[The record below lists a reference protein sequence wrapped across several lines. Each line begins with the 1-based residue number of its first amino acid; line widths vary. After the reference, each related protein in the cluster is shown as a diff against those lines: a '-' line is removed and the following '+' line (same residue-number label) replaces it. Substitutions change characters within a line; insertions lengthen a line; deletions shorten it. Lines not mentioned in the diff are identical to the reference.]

1 MINIGIIIFVLSAI
15 VTFIVTRFNSKRR
28 QKLEKVFNE
37 KMSIYATNIQDDNID
52 EEDLDIKSKNIEK
65 KAHNY
70 AKEHPDIVADLIKI
84 WMKN

>member
-1 MINIGIIIFVLSAI
+1 MFL
-15 VTFIVTRFNSKRR
+15 
-28 QKLEKVFNE
+28 VF
-37 KMSIYATNIQDDNID
+37 KCTSIIYATNIQDDNID
-52 EEDLDIKSKNIEK
+52 EKDLDIKSKNIEK